1 MDSRAP
7 AIGVP
12 EKRSWVWGIGLAL
25 PLLLALSAGCATSG
39 AAPAPTGEEPVASI
53 YLVSHGWHAGVA
65 LERRHAAG
73 GAWPEADRF
82 ATTYVEAGWGDRDF
96 YMAPGFNAWYALK
109 AIAWPTASVVHVA
122 GFDEHPARRF
132 PTSEVVELRVTRAGL
147 DRLID
152 YVAASVSRPTPE
164 QAAEPLARGLY
175 GTVSAFYPSELKF
188 HLFRT
193 CHAWTAGALRAAGA
207 TRHDACCQTNHGAS
221 QEREAEGS

>member
-1 MDSRAP
+1 MDAKAP
-7 AIGVP
+7 AIRVP
-12 EKRSWVWGIGLAL
+12 EKRSWVWGIAL
-25 PLLLALSAGCATSG
+25 PLLLAVSAGCASG
-39 AAPAPTGEEPVASI
+39 GARLTRTDGEPVASI
-53 YLVSHGWHAGVA
+53 YVVSHGWHTGVA

-73 GAWPEADRF
+73 RAWPEVERF

-132 PTSEVVELRVTRAGL
+132 PSSEVVELRVTRAGL
-147 DRLID
+147 DALVD
-152 YVAASVSRPTPE
+152 YIAASFSRPAGE

-175 GTVSAFYPSELKF
+175 GTASAFYPSALKF

-193 CHAWTAGALRAAGA
+193 CNVWTAGALRAAGA
-207 TRHDACCQTNHGAS
+207 TRHDACCHTNHGAP